1 MILKPYEI
9 TKINKKIQKIILSY
23 GKNEGQKKEIISKI
37 LDNDSEFLYYEQ
49 NEILDNENIFFENIY
64 SKSLFENKK
73 AIIIRRVTDKFINIL
88 ENIEI
93 SK

>member
-1 MILKPYEI
+1 MILKPFEI
-9 TKINKKIQKIILSY
+9 TKINKEIQKIILSY
-23 GKNEGQKKEIISKI
+23 GKNEGQKKEVISKI

-73 AIIIRRVTDKFINIL
+73 AIIIRRSLIN
-88 ENIEI
+88 
-93 SK
+93 S